1 MTAGFYGSRLVDI
14 NVGRLHGYHAFVGL
28 EHAVDD
34 RRIGLRA
41 AHKEEDVG
49 LRALASCAYLVSRLL
64 APLVEAIRLALLAIR
79 LEQMT
84 NHFRMRSVVIIAF
97 ERNLHRYFFL
107 HQVLAIMMNITAR
120 NINTAIIA
128 YCCICEAKGRKAT
141 KMLESRSIMT
151 VTSLKR
157 LMFTFSFS
165 SLLAVLYPA
174 MRSSPLPKAMIML
187 ITRGIRA
194 KIIDIVISAITLIR
208 CGRGQAL

>member
-1 MTAGFYGSRLVDI
+1 
-14 NVGRLHGYHAFVGL
+14 
-28 EHAVDD
+28 
-34 RRIGLRA
+34 
-41 AHKEEDVG
+41 
-49 LRALASCAYLVSRLL
+49 
-64 APLVEAIRLALLAIR
+64 
-79 LEQMT
+79 MT
-84 NHFRMRSVVIIAF
+84 NHFRMRSVVIIAL

-208 CGRGQAL
+208 FGRAQA